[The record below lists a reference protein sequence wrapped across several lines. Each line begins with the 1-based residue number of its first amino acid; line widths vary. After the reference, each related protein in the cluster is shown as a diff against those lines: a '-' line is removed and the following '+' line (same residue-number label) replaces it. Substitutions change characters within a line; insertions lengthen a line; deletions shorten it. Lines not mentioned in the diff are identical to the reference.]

1 MTSATAKTFS
11 GGDNSYAT
19 LNQGGAGT
27 LTIRG
32 SNSFQNITNSVQP
45 ATISFTANTTNTFT
59 NDFDLNGTSGNLITI
74 GSVTPASTFTLSKS
88 SGTVDVSFCSISDSI
103 ATGGAS
109 WKASTTTGNVDG
121 GNNTGWSFAA
131 IVAAFNGA
139 FLLLF

>member
-1 MTSATAKTFS
+1 LFKEF
-11 GGDNSYAT
+11 
-19 LNQGGAGT
+19 
-27 LTIRG
+27 
-32 SNSFQNITNSVQP
+32 
-45 ATISFTANTTNTFT
+45 TTNTFT

-74 GSVTPASTFTLSKS
+74 GSATPASTYTLSKS

-109 WKASTTTGNVDG
+109 WQSFTSNGNVDG

-131 IVAAFNGA
+131 IVLAA

>member
-1 MTSATAKTFS
+1 MI
-11 GGDNSYAT
+11 T
-19 LNQGGAGT
+19 L
-27 LTIRG
+27 
-32 SNSFQNITNSVQP
+32 
-45 ATISFTANTTNTFT
+45 
-59 NDFDLNGTSGNLITI
+59 
-74 GSVTPASTFTLSKS
+74 GSVTPTSTFTLSKS